1 MAETALKKSRDVKE
15 LKKFRSAL
23 KGQITSAVS
32 KLEALFARKVED
44 DFDQGDIF
52 MSEVN
57 QVEAKTYSSSA
68 TVATKTKIS
77 PSNIGGQDGA
87 KMEGPRCQVLKLLH
101 GAEVGYTNMEPI
113 VVKSLPHRLHECEEM
128 ENSVKRCS
136 NLEKLVRSTAHVPRL
151 MGRRLLISGVR
162 QTMDDAW
169 KFLINLEQ
177 RKLNLKK
184 QKRLRCSETK
194 ILSPWMKKFPFSFS
208 SKKKE
213 TSKSIKEPRE
223 KIENIA
229 KLIAMKEPSKSIKG
243 VREKI
248 EEINFVASHGGVKYK
263 EWNVSKENFTQ
274 EAVSVHLPHTIGVD
288 KEPPGIFWNVSKD
301 EIYSSRLDISY
312 LGGDNTLPLSK
323 ALPPISLTIRICLLV
338 HAKTDTKY
346 LSPSCLL
353 PATMKTR
360 FLDKK
365 KEVTSHKPQVTSQ
378 EIGSHESQ
386 ATSQDTGGGVTK
398 MRSQ

>member
-1 MAETALKKSRDVKE
+1 
-15 LKKFRSAL
+15 
-23 KGQITSAVS
+23 
-32 KLEALFARKVED
+32 
-44 DFDQGDIF
+44 
-52 MSEVN
+52 
-57 QVEAKTYSSSA
+57 
-68 TVATKTKIS
+68 
-77 PSNIGGQDGA
+77 
-87 KMEGPRCQVLKLLH
+87 
-101 GAEVGYTNMEPI
+101 
-113 VVKSLPHRLHECEEM
+113 
-128 ENSVKRCS
+128 
-136 NLEKLVRSTAHVPRL
+136 
-151 MGRRLLISGVR
+151 
-162 QTMDDAW
+162 
-169 KFLINLEQ
+169 
-177 RKLNLKK
+177 
-184 QKRLRCSETK
+184 
-194 ILSPWMKKFPFSFS
+194 
-208 SKKKE
+208 
-213 TSKSIKEPRE
+213 
-223 KIENIA
+223 
-229 KLIAMKEPSKSIKG
+229 MKEPSKSIKG

-288 KEPPGIFWNVSKD
+288 KEPPGVFWNVSKD

-312 LGGDNTLPLSK
+312 LGGDNALPLSK

-346 LSPSCLL
+346 LSPNCLL
-353 PATMKTR
+353 PGKNSSRICSGPFLENNLYDEKPATMKIR